1 MQEGFTRREKLVGL
15 FLLVM
20 VIITKVTLL
29 VLAQGKGWFASQRT
43 YNLRFKQGYNLKPGS
58 LVKMFN
64 TEIGKVSAMRISRM
78 MDENQ
83 VEVTIKIL
91 TEYADLVRQDSVGE
105 VVSPTL
111 IGSEFVDISPGS
123 SGYPPIPEYGTIPS
137 RARKTLTE
145 SLAEIFNEDTIKQAR
160 QIFNNLAHLSEQL
173 KTDEKAL
180 LAALTNFGQAW
191 KALNE
196 GKGTLGELLMRRD
209 FLGRMNQSLA
219 QLDKALQ
226 EAQKLAGNL
235 QPSARNLEE
244 ITKAVNK
251 ETETLK
257 AILADLRTGAQE
269 IPALVETTQET
280 VKGGKDVVD
289 AVKAN
294 PLIRM
299 TLPKGKKGKPVHVD
313 PRQVP

>member
-1 MQEGFTRREKLVGL
+1 
-15 FLLVM
+15 M

-29 VLAQGKGWFASQRT
+29 VLAQGKGWFVSQRT
-43 YNLRFKQGYNLKPGS
+43 YHLRFKQGYNLKPGS

-78 MDENQ
+78 VDENH
-83 VEVTIKIL
+83 VEVTIKIV

-111 IGSEFVDISPGS
+111 IGSEFVDISPGT

-137 RARKTLTE
+137 RARKTLNE

-160 QIFNNLAHLSEQL
+160 QIFNNLAYLSEQL

-191 KALNE
+191 KALTE
-196 GKGTLGELLMRRD
+196 AKGTLGELLMRKD

-219 QLDKALQ
+219 QLDKALK

-244 ITKAVNK
+244 ITKAVHQ

-269 IPALVETTQET
+269 IPALMETTQET